1 MPDRNGKPDTL
12 EARAQFAN
20 NPEPRCPCVLLL
32 DVSWSM
38 EGARLQALRSAVAE
52 FKTKICEDTLT
63 SVRAEIAVVAFSE
76 KTQVVQDFVIAKD
89 FQPPELRNA
98 DGTKIGNALIKGLDM
113 VEARKGTY
121 RENGINYYRPIII
134 LITDGYPE
142 HDTDAEIAEATRRV
156 RQAEE
161 GRHAAIFSF
170 GIDEDSDIE
179 RLNKIMSPSRPAV
192 GIKHAD
198 LNGLFEWL
206 SNSIAAVS
214 TSQPG
219 DRIKLPDMAPYLDY

>member
-1 MPDRNGKPDTL
+1 
-12 EARAQFAN
+12 
-20 NPEPRCPCVLLL
+20 
-32 DVSWSM
+32 
-38 EGARLQALRSAVAE
+38 
-52 FKTKICEDTLT
+52 
-63 SVRAEIAVVAFSE
+63 
-76 KTQVVQDFVIAKD
+76 
-89 FQPPELRNA
+89 
-98 DGTKIGNALIKGLDM
+98 M
-113 VEARKGTY
+113 VEARKGIY
-121 RENGINYYRPIII
+121 RENGINYYRPMII

-142 HDTDAEIAEATRRV
+142 HDTHEEIAEATRRV

-170 GIDEDSDIE
+170 GIDDDSDIE
-179 RLNKIMSPSRPAV
+179 RLNKMMSPSRPAM

-219 DRIKLPDMAPYLDY
+219 DRIRLPDMAKYLDY